1 MPPGTNLDE
10 TRQVT
15 DGIAATIGKLAE
27 VEGVL
32 VRAGSSMSGQQ
43 DVRYAV
49 VSVDL
54 VHKAERNR
62 SSFAIEAELEKA
74 LADIPDVRMRFLND
88 RGGRDISFSVLGSDG
103 NAVQAATDRIL
114 REMASDSSFV
124 GASSDNVAMRPELR
138 MTVDTEKAATLG
150 VSTAAIASTM
160 RISTIGDLDSRLA
173 NFIEGSRQI
182 PIRVVLDRAAR
193 GNLAVF
199 ETLSVPAANGGQ
211 LPLSAVATISLD
223 ETVAAIDRFERQ
235 RRIKIGVDMANGL
248 TSGQGLERLMQLE
261 SVKTLPDGVR
271 VQATGDS
278 DTEGEIFESFAVAM
292 GGGIML
298 VLIVLILLFKSV
310 LSPFTILASLPL
322 SIGGVVAAL
331 LLSGYPISLPVVIG
345 ILMLMGIVT
354 KNAIMLVDFAVERE
368 AHGLSRGEALVEACR
383 ERARPIIMTTLAMVG
398 GMLPSAF
405 GIGEG
410 GEFRAPMAIAVIGGL
425 LVSTILSL
433 VVIPSLHLIVSAGG
447 DRAGQIFRPFL
458 QSAEADL
465 KEVQK

>member
-1 MPPGTNLDE
+1 M
-10 TRQVT
+10 
-15 DGIAATIGKLAE
+15 
-27 VEGVL
+27 
-32 VRAGSSMSGQQ
+32 
-43 DVRYAV
+43 
-49 VSVDL
+49 
-54 VHKAERNR
+54 
-62 SSFAIEAELEKA
+62 
-74 LADIPDVRMRFLND
+74 
-88 RGGRDISFSVLGSDG
+88 
-103 NAVQAATDRIL
+103 
-114 REMASDSSFV
+114 
-124 GASSDNVAMRPELR
+124 
-138 MTVDTEKAATLG
+138 
-150 VSTAAIASTM
+150 
-160 RISTIGDLDSRLA
+160 
-173 NFIEGSRQI
+173 
-182 PIRVVLDRAAR
+182 
-193 GNLAVF
+193 
-199 ETLSVPAANGGQ
+199 
-211 LPLSAVATISLD
+211 PLSAVATISLD

-235 RRIKIGVDMANGL
+235 RRIEIGVDMANGL

-368 AHGLSRGEALVEACR
+368 AHGLSRGEAVVEACR

>member
-1 MPPGTNLDE
+1 
-10 TRQVT
+10 
-15 DGIAATIGKLAE
+15 
-27 VEGVL
+27 
-32 VRAGSSMSGQQ
+32 MSGQQ